1 MELDEKIFF
10 EDSDLFLSRKSIY
23 LLYSGKTISVS
34 YGLIINING
43 AKIFH
48 NCNSDYGS
56 AGGPIFN
63 LSTQKVIGIHVG
75 SSKMI
80 ELNNGIILKYLINEF
95 INLHKDYISS
105 NSIFLKNDIN
115 KINTSINNIN
125 EIKLSEKA
133 LEKSNKELEKRLIL
147 EREKNRKLIKKIN
160 QLNDLLKND
169 SKNNV
174 SEENSNDLLQL
185 LVQKE
190 KIIEELR
197 LKLSK
202 SSLELSGRE
211 KLISIIFT
219 STDKKFLHS
228 VICKNTDIFYNLELK
243 LYQKYKEYSKLENY
257 FTVNER
263 KINKTKNLEFNKI
276 KDNDIIILNTLD
288 H

>member
-1 MELDEKIFF
+1 M
-10 EDSDLFLSRKSIY
+10 
-23 LLYSGKTISVS
+23 
-34 YGLIINING
+34 
-43 AKIFH
+43 
-48 NCNSDYGS
+48 
-56 AGGPIFN
+56 
-63 LSTQKVIGIHVG
+63 
-75 SSKMI
+75 
-80 ELNNGIILKYLINEF
+80 
-95 INLHKDYISS
+95 
-105 NSIFLKNDIN
+105 
-115 KINTSINNIN
+115 
-125 EIKLSEKA
+125 
-133 LEKSNKELEKRLIL
+133 
-147 EREKNRKLIKKIN
+147 EREKNRKLIEKIN

-169 SKNNV
+169 SKNNI

-185 LVQKE
+185 LAQKE

-257 FTVNER
+257 FTINER